1 MSGASANAAARRRRG
16 ISQNTSNTSSFNSN
30 ISSPQIQKV
39 PTLTVPQTLM
49 FLDDRISKL
58 EDKLSKS
65 SQSML
70 DLNGNVDVSL
80 IPNKISSL
88 EEYVDTVHNQV
99 DDVKMSLSELEEKI
113 SQNVVSRLNNVADSL
128 SGVEK
133 KIINNPE
140 VVSKTDLEKQTVHV
154 ETMIN
159 SVVKDFKVE
168 IGNINNH
175 IVNLGFPKHEITG
188 MKDLLMNIQNNYIT
202 LNDSLLKF
210 KTEYDQQ
217 IAGLYEESGNE
228 FTKTQDLSNQLIT
241 IVEENEDEESEEEE
255 QQEQDNDQNEGQG
268 EDEQQDEEQDEE
280 QDEQQDDQ
288 EEKEETNKE
297 EGSNIELEIKDKDET
312 KQIKEEVS
320 EVVNDELVKKLKT
333 LSVVNGNETEV
344 SESNN

>member
-113 SQNVVSRLNNVADSL
+113 SENVVSRLNSVVDSL

-228 FTKTQDLSNQLIT
+228 FTKTQVLSNQLLT
-241 IVEENEDEESEEEE
+241 IVEENEDEENEDEENEDE
-255 QQEQDNDQNEGQG
+255 GQQQEQHNDQNEEQG
-268 EDEQQDEEQDEE
+268 EDEEQDEE
-280 QDEQQDDQ
+280 QDDQ

>member
-16 ISQNTSNTSSFNSN
+16 VSQNTSNTSSFNSN
-30 ISSPQIQKV
+30 IPSPQIQKV

-49 FLDDRISKL
+49 FLDNRISKL

-99 DDVKMSLSELEEKI
+99 NDVKMSVSELEEKI
-113 SQNVVSRLNNVADSL
+113 SENVVSRLNNVVDSL

-133 KIINNPE
+133 KIINTPE

-154 ETMIN
+154 EGMIN

-168 IGNINNH
+168 IDKINNH
-175 IVNLGFPKHEITG
+175 IVNLGFSNPEITG

-228 FTKTQDLSNQLIT
+228 FTRTQNLNNQLLT
-241 IVEENEDEESEEEE
+241 IVEEDNEDEESEEEE
-255 QQEQDNDQNEGQG
+255 QQEQDNDQ
-268 EDEQQDEEQDEE
+268 DEEQDEE
-280 QDEQQDDQ
+280 QEDQ
-288 EEKEETNKE
+288 EEKEETNKK
-297 EGSNIELEIKDKDET
+297 EGSNVELEIKDKDET
-312 KQIKEEVS
+312 NKIKEEVS